1 MRRIFHPSLVA
12 SDAGRARKD
21 VIVNVH
27 VSDVK
32 TLDSALINVLVKM
45 KGMVGRDDMDVTW
58 VFLSR
63 KTSFWPRQALFQA
76 YLLVGKVAQIRATR
90 ERDRSDDFRLVLYD
104 TL

>member
-27 VSDVK
+27 ASDVK
-32 TLDSALINVLVKM
+32 TLDSALISVSVKT
-45 KGMVGRDDMDVTW
+45 KGMAERDDMDVTW

-63 KTSFWPRQALFQA
+63 KTSFRLRQALFQA
-76 YLLVGKVAQIRATR
+76 YLLVGKVAQIKARR
-90 ERDRSDDFRLVLYD
+90 ERDRSDSFPLVLYD